1 MTVQCSIFQ
10 IFIGFLVMSTTQISG
25 VEMTLPKVHP
35 TKCVNP
41 GIPKS
46 GFRVGEVF
54 SYGATVEYFCNP
66 GFRIS
71 AGNRLRRCQKN
82 EKWTGSLPICE
93 GKTKISAYTCGTLGD
108 TNSENSTRI
117 RRIVGGKVSS
127 HGSWP
132 WVVAISYN
140 NKRRGSYLFN
150 GALIKP
156 GWVLTVANVLPGA
169 SKLQVVLGEFNIEQ
183 MDGTE
188 TSMRVK
194 RVVKHPLYDGTR
206 SGFAHNIALLEL
218 ETPVK
223 LNDHIRMV
231 CVPKRKRDKI
241 LESPLQYGTVAGWG
255 STKPIS
261 IGERT
266 GPLSAKLRQVT
277 VPIIPDKECKQAT
290 IYSYR
295 KEDTLCAGF
304 KRKPKDPCFG
314 DIGSPLV
321 MQNPRSGRWT
331 VIGLFGW
338 SEGCGQPRK
347 YAYYTRVSKY
357 RKWINSVVKGRQ

>member
-1 MTVQCSIFQ
+1 MSQFNFRDSFIFTQQ
-10 IFIGFLVMSTTQISG
+10 IFIAGDHDNIVVVFLF
-25 VEMTLPKVHP
+25 LLLL
-35 TKCVNP
+35 
-41 GIPKS
+41 
-46 GFRVGEVF
+46 F
-54 SYGATVEYFCNP
+54 SF
-66 GFRIS
+66 F
-71 AGNRLRRCQKN
+71 
-82 EKWTGSLPICE
+82 
-93 GKTKISAYTCGTLGD
+93 
-108 TNSENSTRI
+108 
-117 RRIVGGKVSS
+117 
-127 HGSWP
+127 
-132 WVVAISYN
+132 
-140 NKRRGSYLFN
+140 F
-150 GALIKP
+150 
-156 GWVLTVANVLPGA
+156 
-169 SKLQVVLGEFNIEQ
+169 SK
-183 MDGTE
+183 
-188 TSMRVK
+188 K
-194 RVVKHPLYDGTR
+194 
-206 SGFAHNIALLEL
+206 
-218 ETPVK
+218 
-223 LNDHIRMV
+223 V

-261 IGERT
+261 IGEPT

>member
-1 MTVQCSIFQ
+1 MIK
-10 IFIGFLVMSTTQISG
+10 FL
-25 VEMTLPKVHP
+25 LLLL
-35 TKCVNP
+35 
-41 GIPKS
+41 
-46 GFRVGEVF
+46 FYFLFFF
-54 SYGATVEYFCNP
+54 S
-66 GFRIS
+66 
-71 AGNRLRRCQKN
+71 K
-82 EKWTGSLPICE
+82 K
-93 GKTKISAYTCGTLGD
+93 
-108 TNSENSTRI
+108 
-117 RRIVGGKVSS
+117 
-127 HGSWP
+127 
-132 WVVAISYN
+132 
-140 NKRRGSYLFN
+140 
-150 GALIKP
+150 
-156 GWVLTVANVLPGA
+156 
-169 SKLQVVLGEFNIEQ
+169 
-183 MDGTE
+183 
-188 TSMRVK
+188 
-194 RVVKHPLYDGTR
+194 
-206 SGFAHNIALLEL
+206 
-218 ETPVK
+218 
-223 LNDHIRMV
+223 V